1 MQAFE
6 QWKATRQQDMLAP
19 QGDASLIAMHA
30 IKEAMIVPE
39 VPGTWTPTTD
49 APGLTVRATAAD
61 GLKIN
66 GQLVDGSYD
75 VIAYM
80 TVVEAADG
88 RTMMATNQP
97 ESNHL
102 LAVWDTSCEARKN
115 YVAIDTYMYNEAA
128 VFEGQLVQ
136 HAEQTFSFTHTSD
149 QAGTREHAS
158 IGEIVVDIAGETYRL
173 RPFAAGAYSIIVFR
187 DSTSGADTYGTG
199 RMLVIEPDVAGH
211 VKLDFNYAFL
221 PPCAFSP
228 HFNCPMPPFSNRL
241 KTAISAGEKNVL
253 WQSVK

>member
-30 IKEAMIVPE
+30 IKEAMNVPE

-75 VIAYM
+75 VIADM

-88 RTMMATNQP
+88 RTMMATSQP
-97 ESNHL
+97 
-102 LAVWDTSCEARKN
+102 
-115 YVAIDTYMYNEAA
+115 
-128 VFEGQLVQ
+128 
-136 HAEQTFSFTHTSD
+136 
-149 QAGTREHAS
+149 
-158 IGEIVVDIAGETYRL
+158 
-173 RPFAAGAYSIIVFR
+173 
-187 DSTSGADTYGTG
+187 
-199 RMLVIEPDVAGH
+199 
-211 VKLDFNYAFL
+211 
-221 PPCAFSP
+221 
-228 HFNCPMPPFSNRL
+228 
-241 KTAISAGEKNVL
+241 
-253 WQSVK
+253 